1 MFPGSV
7 SSLKGVA
14 SPVKGLFRVFSL
26 QRPHQNVPARVT
38 RRAFY
43 YGRFTVDLLS
53 GGEMIARALEDEGVE
68 YIFGY
73 PGGAVLHIYDALFKD
88 CKVPHVLVRHEQAAT
103 HAADGYARATGK
115 PGVVLVTS
123 GPGATNAITGIAT
136 AYMDSIPM
144 VVLSGQVQSHLIGED
159 AFQETD
165 MIGISRPIV
174 KHSFMVKRAEDIP
187 GIMKKA
193 FYIASSGRPGPVV
206 IDIPKDLT
214 RPDEKFEYHY
224 PASVK
229 MRSYAPAQRGHTGQV
244 KKAAKLLLSAKRPVI
259 YAGGGVIQG
268 EGSELLTRLAR
279 ELNYP
284 VTNTLMGLGAF
295 PATDR
300 QFLGMLGMHGLY
312 EANMAMHHSDVIFAI
327 GARFD
332 DRVTNTVSKFC
343 PGAKIIHVDVDP
355 AAISKTVPADIP
367 IVGPV
372 VSVLEELLTQVSVI
386 RGKEKDLPDQGALER
401 WWTQIDE
408 WRASH
413 GLWTGRRYSES
424 KMIMPQ
430 QVIDSLY
437 RVTDGNA
444 YVTSDVGQHQMFA
457 AQYYRFDQPRRWIN
471 SGGLGTMGFG
481 LPAALGVQLAFPDM
495 DVACVTGEGSIQM
508 NIQELSTCTQYKT
521 PVKIINLRNN
531 YLGMVKQWQDMQY
544 EGRYAMSTYEDSL
557 PDFVK
562 LMEAYGHVGMEVH
575 ELADLDAKM
584 EEAFAMKDKL
594 VFLDIFIDPMEH
606 VYPMH
611 IAPNGSMKD
620 MWLSKNE
627 RT

>member
-1 MFPGSV
+1 MEM
-7 SSLKGVA
+7 
-14 SPVKGLFRVFSL
+14 
-26 QRPHQNVPARVT
+26 
-38 RRAFY
+38 
-43 YGRFTVDLLS
+43 LS
-53 GGEMIARALEDEGVE
+53 GGEMIARALEDESVE
-68 YIFGY
+68 YVFGY

-103 HAADGYARATGK
+103 HAADAYARATGK

-174 KHSFMVKRAEDIP
+174 KHSFMVRHAEEIP
-187 GIMKKA
+187 GIIKKA
-193 FYIASSGRPGPVV
+193 FHIAATGRPGPVV
-206 IDIPKDLT
+206 IDIPKDIT
-214 RPDEKFEYHY
+214 RPDEKFEYNY
-224 PASVK
+224 PESVK
-229 MRSYAPAQRGHTGQV
+229 LRSYAPAQRGHTGQI
-244 KKAAKLLLSAKRPVI
+244 KKAARTLLAAKRPMI
-259 YAGGGVIQG
+259 YAGGGVILG
-268 EGSELLTRLAR
+268 EGSDLLTQLVQD
-279 ELNYP
+279 LNYP
-284 VTNTLMGLGAF
+284 VTNTLMGLGCY
-295 PATDR
+295 PGSDR
-300 QFLGMLGMHGLY
+300 QFLGMLGMHGFY
-312 EANMAMHHSDVIFAI
+312 EANMAMHNADVILAV

-332 DRVTNTVSKFC
+332 DRVTNTVDKFC
-343 PGAKIIHVDVDP
+343 PGAKIIHIDVDP
-355 AAISKTVPADIP
+355 ASISKTVTADIP

-372 VSVLEELLTQVSVI
+372 KSVLTEMLSQIEQI
-386 RGKEKDLPDQGALER
+386 REKDTDLPDAGALQR
-401 WWTQIDE
+401 WWQQIDE

-413 GLWTGRRYSES
+413 GLLTGRRYRES
-424 KMIMPQ
+424 DMIMPQ
-430 QVIDSLY
+430 QVIESLY
-437 RVTDGNA
+437 RSTDGNA

-457 AQYYRFDQPRRWIN
+457 AQYYRFNKPRRWIN

-481 LPAALGVQLAFPDM
+481 LPAAIGVKLAFPDS

-508 NIQELSTCTQYKT
+508 NIQELSTATHYKT

-544 EGRYAMSTYEDSL
+544 ESRYSQVTYADSL

-562 LMEAYGHVGMEVH
+562 LMEAYGHVGIQVEK
-575 ELADLDAKM
+575 LDDLDDAM
-584 EEAFAMKDKL
+584 DEAFAMKDRT
-594 VFLDIFIDPMEH
+594 VFVDVLIDRMEH

-611 IAPNGSMKD
+611 IAPNGSMAD